1 MRIGKEIDIEVFSI
15 YHFDDSK
22 KAKQM
27 NSLYE
32 YVKIFSFYNIGGRTI
47 YSSKLNNYWTFL
59 ISGQI
64 YIPLI

>member
-27 NSLYE
+27 NSL
-32 YVKIFSFYNIGGRTI
+32 
-47 YSSKLNNYWTFL
+47 
-59 ISGQI
+59 
-64 YIPLI
+64 